1 MLSYMHSLAKKYNIC
16 YIFSMSQRIN
26 KEMIIDAAFEIMTEN
41 GFKAV
46 NTRDIAA
53 KLQVSTQPIYSSYK
67 SVGEMLED
75 LYEKAVSEFKKML
88 FKDIDKSDFLYSFSL
103 VYIRTA
109 KEHSNLFK
117 FIFFEYY
124 KENLSR
130 ENIYSLLLEY
140 LENDGNFGSVL
151 TLYKIDADG
160 MKSVFR
166 RLLTYVHGEA
176 AYIISE
182 KGNFENFENETVVSD
197 LRNTINEMLRGE
209 IVRRSFEL

>member
-1 MLSYMHSLAKKYNIC
+1 
-16 YIFSMSQRIN
+16 MSQKIN
-26 KEMIIDAAFEIMTEN
+26 KEMIIDAAFEIMTED
-41 GFKAV
+41 GFRAV
-46 NTRDIAA
+46 NTRDIAQ
-53 KLQVSTQPIYSSYK
+53 KLNVSTQPIYSSYK

-75 LYEKAVSEFKKML
+75 LYAKAVSEFKEML
-88 FKDIDKSDFLYSFSL
+88 FADIDKDDFLYSFSL

-109 KEHSNLFK
+109 KQHANLFK

-130 ENIYSLLLEY
+130 ENIYALLLEY
-140 LENDGNFGSVL
+140 LENNGNFGSVL

-160 MKSVFR
+160 MKNVFR

-176 AYIISE
+176 VYMISE
-182 KGNFENFENETVVSD
+182 KGNFEDFDSESVASD

-209 IVRRSFEL
+209 IVRRSFGF

>member
-1 MLSYMHSLAKKYNIC
+1 
-16 YIFSMSQRIN
+16 MSQKIN
-26 KEMIIDAAFEIMTEN
+26 KEMIIDAAFEIMTED
-41 GFKAV
+41 GFRAV
-46 NTRDIAA
+46 NTRDIAQ
-53 KLQVSTQPIYSSYK
+53 KLNVSTQPIYSSYK

-75 LYEKAVSEFKKML
+75 LYAKAVSEFKGML
-88 FKDIDKSDFLYSFSL
+88 FADIDKDDFLYSFSL

-109 KEHSNLFK
+109 KQHANLFK

-130 ENIYSLLLEY
+130 ENIYALLLEY
-140 LENDGNFGSVL
+140 LENNGNFGSVL

-160 MKSVFR
+160 MKNVFR

-176 AYIISE
+176 VYMISE
-182 KGNFENFENETVVSD
+182 KGNFENFDGESVASD

-209 IVRRSFEL
+209 IVRRSFGF